1 MISAKSGLTRREMLK
16 VSSVAGGGVLLQAT
30 LPMAAASPPD
40 DALVGSKELNVYV
53 QIDPDGQITIY
64 SSIPEMG
71 QGIKTTLPMII
82 AEEMGARWEDVTVMD
97 APLDEDA
104 FGRQVAG
111 GSTSVPRNIGAMR
124 RMGASAREMLVGAA
138 ALLME
143 VDREDLEARNSQV
156 VHTSGRVRS
165 FGQLANLAAE
175 QPVPDPDTLT
185 YKNPSDYRIIGTSVS
200 GVDNFV
206 IAAGLS
212 EFGIDVDVPGMKHA
226 TYVRCPR
233 IGGTAVS
240 FNESEIRGLPGVTD
254 AFILEPNEAVGES
267 DLWYLSGVSA
277 LRGGVAIVGDDTWS
291 VFDARR
297 KLKVEWDESSASTDD
312 WSAMVAWAESTAE
325 DGGGKVIADSEGVDT
340 AFADEG
346 NRTIEAFYQFPY
358 VAHVCMEPMNCTADY
373 RKGRNGEPD
382 SLEVWLG
389 SQFPGRV
396 INLAGRLFGMQPEQ
410 VQVHPLRMGGGF
422 GRRAL
427 HDFAT
432 EAMAISHR
440 AGVPVKLTWTRTD
453 DIHND
458 HFRAGGFENM
468 KGAVDA
474 DGKLAAWEQHYIG
487 FSSNGRPVMGSG
499 LRGNELPAVAFPNAR
514 IKLSTK
520 EITTPCGP
528 WRAPGSNTNAFV
540 EQSFI
545 HELAALAGRDHL
557 EFLLELMGE
566 PRWIKEGDINALN
579 TGRAIDVIKLAAEK
593 ARWGRTMPDGR
604 GLGLSFYFCHAA
616 HVAEVAEVSVTAD
629 RKISVEKVWVAVDV
643 GPIINLSGALSQV
656 QGSVVDGLSTMALQQ
671 ITMQRGVIQ
680 QDNFDEYQVMRIAP
694 TPEIDVHFIE
704 SDNPSTGLGEP
715 ALPPLA
721 PAVANA
727 IFSAT
732 GERVRSMPLSEAG
745 YTLV

>member
-1 MISAKSGLTRREMLK
+1 MTTVSGLTRREMLK
-16 VSSVAGGGVLLQAT
+16 VSAVAGGGVLLQAT

-40 DALVGSKELNVYV
+40 DVLVGSPELNVYV
-53 QIDPDGQITIY
+53 QIDRDGQITIY

-82 AEEMGARWEDVTVMD
+82 AEEMGARWEDVKVID
-97 APLDEDA
+97 APLDEDK
-104 FGRQVAG
+104 FGRQGAG
-111 GSTSVPRNIGAMR
+111 GSTSVPRNIGTMR
-124 RMGASAREMLVGAA
+124 RVGASAREMLIGAA

-143 VDREDLEARNSQV
+143 VDREGLQARDSQV
-156 VHTSGRVRS
+156 VHTSGQRRS
-165 FGQLANLAAE
+165 FGQLASLAAQ
-175 QPVPDPDTLT
+175 QPVPNPEALT
-185 YKNPSDYRIIGTSVS
+185 YMDPSEYRIIGTSVS

-206 IAAGLS
+206 IATGLT
-212 EFGIDVDVPGMKHA
+212 EFGIDVDVPGMKYA

-233 IGGTAVS
+233 IGGTAVR
-240 FNESEIRGLPGVTD
+240 FNEREIKGLPGVTD
-254 AFILEPNEAVGES
+254 AFILEPNDAVGES
-267 DLWYLSGVSA
+267 EVWFLNGVSA

-291 VFDARR
+291 VFDARS

-312 WSAMVAWAESTAE
+312 WPAMVAWAERTARE
-325 DGGGKVIADSEGVDT
+325 GGGRVIAGNGGVD
-340 AFADEG
+340 AALADER
-346 NRTIEAFYQFPY
+346 NRTTEAFYQFPY

-373 RKGRNGEPD
+373 RRGTNGEPD

-389 SQFPGRV
+389 SQFPARATE
-396 INLAGRLFGMQPEQ
+396 IAGRLFGMKPEQ

-458 HFRAGGFENM
+458 HFRVGGFENM
-468 KGAVDA
+468 KGAVGP
-474 DGKLAAWEQHYIG
+474 DGRLAAWEQHYIG
-487 FSSNGRPVMGSG
+487 FSNGGRPVMGSG

-514 IKLSTK
+514 IKLSMQ
-520 EITTPCGP
+520 EIATPCGP

-540 EQSFI
+540 EQCFI
-545 HELAALAGRDHL
+545 HELAVLAGRDHL

-566 PRWIKEGDINALN
+566 PRWIKEGDISALN

-593 ARWGRTMPDGR
+593 AEWGRAMPKGS

-616 HVAEVAEVSVTAD
+616 HVAEVAEVTVTAD
-629 RKISVEKVWVAVDV
+629 RRISVEKVWVAVDV
-643 GPIINLSGALSQV
+643 GPIINMSGALSQV

-671 ITMQRGVIQ
+671 ITMAQGVIQ
-680 QDNFDEYQVMRIAP
+680 QDNFDQYPVMRIAP

-727 IFSAT
+727 IFAAT
-732 GERVRSMPLSEAG
+732 GERVRSMPLSGAG

>member
-1 MISAKSGLTRREMLK
+1 MTTVSGLTRREMLK
-16 VSSVAGGGVLLQAT
+16 VSAVAGGGVLLQAT

-40 DALVGSKELNVYV
+40 DVLVGSQELNVYV
-53 QIDPDGQITIY
+53 QIDRDGQITIY

-82 AEEMGARWEDVTVMD
+82 AEEMGARWEDVRVID
-97 APLDEDA
+97 APLDEDR
-104 FGRQVAG
+104 FGRQGAG
-111 GSTSVPRNIGAMR
+111 GSTSVPRNIGTMR
-124 RMGASAREMLVGAA
+124 RVGASAREMLIGAA

-143 VDREDLEARNSQV
+143 VDREGLQARDSQV
-156 VHTSGRVRS
+156 VHTSGQRRS
-165 FGQLANLAAE
+165 FGQLASLAAQ
-175 QPVPDPDTLT
+175 QPVPNPETLT
-185 YKNPSDYRIIGTSVS
+185 YMDPSEYRIIGTSVS

-206 IAAGLS
+206 IATGLT
-212 EFGIDVDVPGMKHA
+212 EFGIDVDVPGMKYA

-233 IGGTAVS
+233 IGGAAVR
-240 FNESEIRGLPGVTD
+240 FNETEIKSLSGVTD
-254 AFILEPNEAVGES
+254 AFILKPDDAVGES
-267 DLWYLSGVSA
+267 DVWFLNGVSA
-277 LRGGVAIVGDDTWS
+277 LRGGIAIVGDDTWS

-297 KLKVEWDESSASTDD
+297 KLNVEWDESSASTDD
-312 WSAMVAWAESTAE
+312 WPAMVAWAERTARE
-325 DGGGKVIADSEGVDT
+325 GGGEVIGGNGGVD
-340 AFADEG
+340 AALADER
-346 NRTIEAFYQFPY
+346 NRTTEAFYQFPY

-373 RKGRNGEPD
+373 RRGTNGEPD

-389 SQFPGRV
+389 SQFPARATE
-396 INLAGRLFGMQPEQ
+396 IAGRMFGMKPEQ

-427 HDFAT
+427 HDFVT

-458 HFRAGGFENM
+458 HFRVGGFENM
-468 KGAVDA
+468 KGAVGP
-474 DGKLAAWEQHYIG
+474 DGRLAAWEQHYIG
-487 FSSNGRPVMGSG
+487 FSNGGRPVMGSG

-514 IKLSTK
+514 IKLSMQETA
-520 EITTPCGP
+520 TPCGP

-540 EQSFI
+540 EQCFI
-545 HELAALAGRDHL
+545 HELAVLAGRDHL

-566 PRWIKEGDINALN
+566 PRWIKEGDIGALN

-593 ARWGRTMPDGR
+593 AEWGRPMPKGS

-616 HVAEVAEVSVTAD
+616 HVAEIAEVTVTAD
-629 RKISVEKVWVAVDV
+629 RRISVEKVWVAVDV
-643 GPIINLSGALSQV
+643 GPIINMSGALSQV

-671 ITMQRGVIQ
+671 ITMTQGVIQ
-680 QDNFDEYQVMRIAP
+680 QDNFDQYPVMRIAP

-727 IFSAT
+727 IFAAT